1 MWTMP
6 LVHGFWQQRTL
17 AVLGRMLTLSV
28 IARRSR
34 HFAGTRYPADN
45 PPSKHWGS
53 LILCCGHR
61 GSMQSFVWSQRD
73 HAVEPLSMMA
83 HQ

>member
-1 MWTMP
+1 MP

-34 HFAGTRYPADN
+34 HFAGTRYPADS
-45 PPSKHWGS
+45 PPSKQWGKLS
-53 LILCCGHR
+53 LLLWSLKGRAIFAVVLEGSCRHSCG
-61 GSMQSFVWSQRD
+61 QV
-73 HAVEPLSMMA
+73 
-83 HQ
+83 